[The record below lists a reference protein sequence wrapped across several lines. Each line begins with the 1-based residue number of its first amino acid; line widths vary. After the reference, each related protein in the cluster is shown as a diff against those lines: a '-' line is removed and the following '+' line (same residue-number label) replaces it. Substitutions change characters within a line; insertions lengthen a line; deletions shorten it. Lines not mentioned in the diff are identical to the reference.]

1 MPQVGVGIVSVKE
14 CAEVSML
21 LRKNMM
27 MFGLVGGYTVL
38 FSLQKFIEVY
48 SFLMCIIPQQ
58 VFFFLM
64 TEAAQTRKQKTNFH
78 PNFAPLEWY
87 HLVQL
92 T

>member
-1 MPQVGVGIVSVKE
+1 MGVGIVSVKE

-58 VFFFLM
+58 VFFF
-64 TEAAQTRKQKTNFH
+64 
-78 PNFAPLEWY
+78 
-87 HLVQL
+87 
-92 T
+92 